1 MQMRPAVQIQSII
14 KALTDVVLPAVDP
27 GNKLA
32 QEQSRL
38 VIGLLTLMSKQL
50 PLQFRFDCDELARL
64 IALSQQLRQQA
75 RSAACLETPLAGLRP
90 AVASAEAVL
99 DRAKADPDEV
109 LEAVRSL
116 RAATG
121 ALVSAAYQDA
131 DAATVDALQQ
141 AVLGHAETQLL
152 RDRSW
157 LLMQGWEADP
167 ASVPPIEQLLAPRS
181 IAREAP
187 HDL

>member
-64 IALSQQLRQQA
+64 IAFSQQLRQQL
-75 RSAACLETPLAGLRP
+75 RQLGRETAGLQTTL
-90 AVASAEAVL
+90 AQLKAATADAEHVL
-99 DRAKADPDEV
+99 ERAKAEPEEV
-109 LEAVRSL
+109 LDAVRSL
-116 RAATG
+116 RASSG
-121 ALVSAAYQDA
+121 AVVSAVFTEA
-131 DAATVDALQQ
+131 DAATVESVQK
-141 AVLGHAETQLL
+141 AVLANAEQQLL

-181 IAREAP
+181 PAA
-187 HDL
+187 